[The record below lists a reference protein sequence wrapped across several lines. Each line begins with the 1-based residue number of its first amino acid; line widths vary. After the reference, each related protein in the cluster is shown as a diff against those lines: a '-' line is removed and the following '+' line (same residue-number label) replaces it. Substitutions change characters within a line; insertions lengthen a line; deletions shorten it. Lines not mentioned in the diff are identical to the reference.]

1 MILEEGGQMK
11 FIFEGVAHDES
22 WDLFDGLGIESFD
35 GLNMI
40 IAQFDGC
47 KQFVDKTIRV
57 TIEELSQTTQDGVK

>member
-1 MILEEGGQMK
+1 MK

-47 KQFVDKTIRV
+47 KKFVGKRIRI
-57 TIEELSQTTQDGVK
+57 TIEAIQ